1 MSILLHM
8 VANTLHLGGD
18 RLRID
23 NATITDDAYT
33 DRYFNTT
40 ADVKSTIRFQSDGTV
55 DYLRTAN
62 SNSTDVYNWVLP
74 VENAGNYHVRG
85 TVTDSP
91 TSASITLPS
100 GWRALT
106 SSVTYGIFKNSVG
119 SFNYDDS
126 CTMLLEL
133 SDDGGSTTLESAS
146 VTFRLQ
152 VEKVI

>member
-23 NATITDDAYT
+23 SATITDSGAT
-33 DRYFNTT
+33 LTSI
-40 ADVKSTIRFQSDGTV
+40 DVKSSIRLQSDGTV
-55 DYLRTAN
+55 DYLRTES
-62 SNSTDVYNWVLP
+62 SNSTNVYNWVEP
-74 VENAGNYHVRG
+74 VANAGNYHVRG

-106 SSVTYGIFKNSVG
+106 SSVTYGIFKNTVG
-119 SFNYDDS
+119 SNYDDS

>member
-23 NATITDDAYT
+23 SATITDDAIT
-33 DRYFNTT
+33 ETT

-62 SNSTDVYNWVLP
+62 SNSSDVYNWVLP

-91 TSASITLPS
+91 TSASVVLPS

-106 SSVTYGIFKNSVG
+106 SSITYGIFKNTVG
-119 SFNYDDS
+119 SNYDDS

-152 VEKVI
+152 VEKVV

>member
-23 NATITDDAYT
+23 SATITDDAIT
-33 DRYFNTT
+33 ETA

-62 SNSTDVYNWVLP
+62 SNSTNVYNWVLP
-74 VENAGNYHVRG
+74 VENAGNYYVRG
-85 TVTDSP
+85 TVTSSP

-106 SSVTYGIFKNSVG
+106 SSSTYGIFKNTVG
-119 SFNYDDS
+119 SNYDDS

-152 VEKVI
+152 VEKVV

>member
-18 RLRID
+18 RVRID
-23 NATITDDAYT
+23 SATITDDAIT
-33 DRYFNTT
+33 DTT
-40 ADVKSTIRFQSDGTV
+40 ADVKSTIRLQSDGTV

-62 SNSTDVYNWVLP
+62 SNSSNVYNWVLP

-91 TSASITLPS
+91 ASASIVLPS

-106 SSVTYGIFKNSVG
+106 SSTTYGIFKNNVG
-119 SFNYDDS
+119 YNYDDS

-133 SDDGGSTTLESAS
+133 SDDGGSTTLKSAS